1 LRGSSAGLVAL
12 GAGHVPIPLDGL
24 AVDFAFYSDQGVE
37 ELIGYVGKDGGPTR
51 GDAVLHDQDKELG
64 EELVDLVGGLE
75 IVEPD
80 QEVGGEINVD
90 RLRRLDLQCGMTETE
105 AGAECAQTAAAAACG
120 EMDALVFRIGND
132 SESGGTRSLI
142 HGLSFLNLKLK
153 GVHPRG
159 DRKSS
164 EGFDSKG
171 VARALLSKRVCM
183 SMKTISLQ
191 ACNKKQTS
199 YGLMHGKTGKR

>member
-1 LRGSSAGLVAL
+1 
-12 GAGHVPIPLDGL
+12 
-24 AVDFAFYSDQGVE
+24 
-37 ELIGYVGKDGGPTR
+37 
-51 GDAVLHDQDKELG
+51 
-64 EELVDLVGGLE
+64 
-75 IVEPD
+75 
-80 QEVGGEINVD
+80 
-90 RLRRLDLQCGMTETE
+90 MTETE
-105 AGAECAQTAAAAACG
+105 AGAECAQTAAAAAYG

-142 HGLSFLNLKLK
+142 HGLSFLKLK

-164 EGFDSKG
+164 EGIDSTG

-199 YGLMHGKTGKR
+199 YGLMHGKAGKR